1 MRTLKGIRMRHP
13 KVGTEDL
20 AANGEDGTIATMR
33 VEKVLD
39 GVRSKVS
46 IWLPVQYEGKWT

>member
-1 MRTLKGIRMRHP
+1 MRHP

-20 AANGEDGTIATMR
+20 IANGEDGAIATMR

-39 GVRSKVS
+39 GVRLKVS
-46 IWLPVQYEGKWT
+46 VWLPVQYEGKWI